1 MPDPVLVT
9 GASGFIG
16 SAVCRHLAQH
26 GLKVR
31 AMHRASS
38 DLAALEGLS
47 VEHRVGDL
55 FDLESL
61 TRAAD
66 GARWVFHVAAVAEYW
81 RQRPEDVIRGAVEG
95 TRNVVQACLQ
105 AGVER
110 LILTSS
116 LAALGVP
123 AHGELLTES
132 NVFNLPV
139 KRSPYGYAKRQAEV
153 EALRAAGESLQV
165 VIVNPSIVLG
175 ADDVHQ
181 ISGSLVIQAAR
192 GRTFLYTRGGTNIV
206 HVDDVAAGHLAAA
219 ERGRSGERYLL
230 GGENLTYLQLFT
242 LLAEVVGSRPPWL
255 LLPDWAI
262 EPTASLIDLI
272 RRVAP
277 LPLEGNQ
284 LRLSQRHL
292 FCDTSKAREELGL
305 TQTRS
310 ARQAIVEAFAWYR
323 ARGVV

>member
-16 SAVCRHLAQH
+16 SAVCRYLARQ
-26 GLKVR
+26 GYTVR
-31 AMHRASS
+31 ALHRPSS

-47 VEHRVGDL
+47 VERRVGDL
-55 FDLESL
+55 FDLDSL
-61 TRAAD
+61 VRAAS

-81 RQRPEDVIRGAVEG
+81 RQRPERVIRGAVEG
-95 TRNVVQACLQ
+95 TRNVVQACRQ

-110 LILTSS
+110 LVLTSS
-116 LAALGVP
+116 LAALGIP
-123 AHGELLTES
+123 RHGELLTES

-153 EALRAAGESLQV
+153 EALRAAGQSVQV

-175 ADDVHQ
+175 AGDVHQ

-192 GRTFLYTRGGTNIV
+192 GHTFLYTRGGTNIV
-206 HVDDVAAGHLAAA
+206 HIEDVAAGHVAAA

-230 GGENLTYLQLFT
+230 GGENLTYQQLFT
-242 LLAEVVGSRPPWL
+242 LLAEAVGAQPPWL
-255 LLPDWAI
+255 LLPDWAVG
-262 EPTASLIDLI
+262 PTASLIDLI
-272 RRVAP
+272 RRIIP

-284 LRLSQRHL
+284 LRLSRQRL
-292 FCDTSKAREELGL
+292 FCDTSKASRELGL
-305 TQTRS
+305 TRTRP

-323 ARGVV
+323 AHGVV

>member
-16 SAVCRHLAQH
+16 SSVCRHLARQ
-26 GLKVR
+26 GFKVR
-31 AMHRASS
+31 ALHRPAS
-38 DLAALEGLS
+38 DLSALEGLS
-47 VEHRVGDL
+47 LERHVGDL
-55 FDLESL
+55 FDPKGLA
-61 TRAAD
+61 RAAD

-81 RQRPEDVIRGAVEG
+81 RQRPADVIRGAVEG
-95 TRNVVQACLQ
+95 TRNVVQACVQ

-123 AHGELLTES
+123 EHGELLTES
-132 NVFNLPV
+132 NVFNMPV
-139 KRSPYGYAKRQAEV
+139 TRSPYGYAKRQAEV
-153 EALRAAGESLQV
+153 EALQAAGESLQV

-175 ADDVHQ
+175 AGDVHQ

-242 LLAEVVGSRPPWL
+242 LLAEVVGGRAPWL

-262 EPTASLIDLI
+262 QPTASLIDLI
-272 RRVAP
+272 HRVAP

-284 LRLSQRHL
+284 LRLSRLRL
-292 FCDTSKAREELGL
+292 FCDTSKASRELGL

>member
-1 MPDPVLVT
+1 MPDFALVT

-16 SAVCRHLAQH
+16 SAVCRHLAQK
-26 GLKVR
+26 GLLVR
-31 AMHRASS
+31 ALHRPAS
-38 DLAALEGLS
+38 DLSGLEGLR
-47 VEHRVGDL
+47 VERWVGDL
-55 FDLESL
+55 FEPEGLA
-61 TRAAD
+61 RAAD
-66 GARWVFHVAAVAEYW
+66 GVRWVFHVAAVAEYW
-81 RQRPEDVIRGAVEG
+81 RQRPAQVIRGAVEG

-123 AHGELLTES
+123 VHGELLTES

-139 KRSPYGYAKRQAEV
+139 KRSPYGYAKRQAEL
-153 EALRAAGESLQV
+153 EALQAAGESLQV
-165 VIVNPSIVLG
+165 VVVNPSIVLG
-175 ADDVHQ
+175 AGDVHQ

-219 ERGRSGERYLL
+219 ERGRPGERYLL

-242 LLAEVVGSRPPWL
+242 LLANVVGGRPPWL

-262 EPTASLIDLI
+262 EPTASIIDLV

-277 LPLEGNQ
+277 LMLEGNQ
-284 LRLSQRHL
+284 LRLSRQRL
-292 FCDTSKAREELGL
+292 YCDTSKASRELGL
-305 TQTRS
+305 TRTRP

>member
-1 MPDPVLVT
+1 
-9 GASGFIG
+9 
-16 SAVCRHLAQH
+16 
-26 GLKVR
+26 
-31 AMHRASS
+31 MHRPSS
-38 DLAALEGLS
+38 DLSGLEGLR
-47 VEHRVGDL
+47 VERRVGDL
-55 FDLESL
+55 FDVEGL
-61 TRAAD
+61 TRAVD

-95 TRNVVQACLQ
+95 TRNIVQACVH

-123 AHGELLTES
+123 EHGELLTES

-175 ADDVHQ
+175 AGDVHQ

-192 GRTFLYTRGGTNIV
+192 GRAFLYTRGGTNIV

-230 GGENLTYLQLFT
+230 GGENLTYRALFT
-242 LLAEVVGSRPPWL
+242 LLAEVVGGRAPWL
-255 LLPDWAI
+255 LLPDWAV

-272 RRVAP
+272 RRVTP

-284 LRLSQRHL
+284 LRLSRKRL
-292 FCDTSKAREELGL
+292 FCDTSKASRELGL
-305 TQTRS
+305 TRTRP
-310 ARQAIVEAFAWYR
+310 ARQAMVEAFAWYR

>member
-1 MPDPVLVT
+1 
-9 GASGFIG
+9 
-16 SAVCRHLAQH
+16 
-26 GLKVR
+26 
-31 AMHRASS
+31 MHRPSS
-38 DLAALEGLS
+38 DLAALEGLR
-47 VEHRVGDL
+47 VERHVGDL
-55 FDLESL
+55 FDPNSL
-61 TRAAD
+61 LRAAD

-81 RQRPEDVIRGAVEG
+81 RQPPDQVIRGAVEG
-95 TRNVVQACLQ
+95 THHVVQACRQ

-123 AHGELLTES
+123 KHGELLNEA

-153 EALRAAGESLQV
+153 EALQAAGDSLQV

-175 ADDVHQ
+175 AGDMHQ

-192 GRTFLYTRGGTNIV
+192 GRMFLYTRGGTNIV
-206 HVDDVAAGHLAAA
+206 HIEDVAAGHLAAA
-219 ERGRSGERYLL
+219 ERGRTGERYLL
-230 GGENLTYLQLFT
+230 GGENLSYRQLFT

-255 LLPDWAI
+255 LLPDWAV
-262 EPTASLIDLI
+262 EPTASLIDLTRHI
-272 RRVAP
+272 IP

-284 LRLSQRHL
+284 LRLSRQRL
-292 FCDTSKAREELGL
+292 FCDTSKASRELGL
-305 TQTRS
+305 TQTRP
-310 ARQAIVEAFAWYR
+310 ARQAIVEAFAWYH

>member
-1 MPDPVLVT
+1 LPDPVLVT

-16 SAVCRHLAQH
+16 SSVCRHLARQ
-26 GLKVR
+26 GFQVR
-31 AMHRASS
+31 ALHRASS
-38 DLAALEGLS
+38 NVAALDGLS
-47 VEHRVGDL
+47 VEHREGDL

-95 TRNVVQACLQ
+95 TRNVVQACVQ

-123 AHGELLTES
+123 EHGELLTES

-153 EALRAAGESLQV
+153 EALQAAGESLQV

-175 ADDVHQ
+175 AGDVHQ

-219 ERGRSGERYLL
+219 ARGRSGERYLL

-242 LLAEVVGSRPPWL
+242 LLAEVVGGRAPWL
-255 LLPDWAI
+255 LLSDWAI
-262 EPTASLIDLI
+262 EPTASLVDLA

-284 LRLSQRHL
+284 LRLSRQRL
-292 FCDTSKAREELGL
+292 FCNTSKAREELGL

>member
-1 MPDPVLVT
+1 LPDPVLVT

-16 SAVCRHLAQH
+16 SAVCRHLVQR
-26 GLKVR
+26 GFKVR
-31 AMHRASS
+31 ALHRPAS
-38 DLAALEGLS
+38 DLSGLQGLS
-47 VEHRVGDL
+47 VDRQAGDL
-55 FDLESL
+55 FDPEGLA
-61 TRAAD
+61 RAAD

-81 RQRPEDVIRGAVEG
+81 RQRPEQVIRGAVEG
-95 TRNVVQACLQ
+95 TRNVVRACVQ

-116 LAALGVP
+116 LAALGIP
-123 AHGELLTES
+123 EHGELLTES

-139 KRSPYGYAKRQAEV
+139 KRSPYGYAKRQAEI
-153 EALRAAGESLQV
+153 EALQAAGESLQV

-175 ADDVHQ
+175 AGDVHQ

-206 HVDDVAAGHLAAA
+206 HVDDVADGHLAAA

-242 LLAEVVGSRPPWL
+242 LLAEVVGGRAPWL
-255 LLPDWAI
+255 LIPDWVIRPA
-262 EPTASLIDLI
+262 AFLIDLI
-272 RRVAP
+272 RRVVP

-284 LRLSQRHL
+284 LRLSRQRL
-292 FCDTSKAREELGL
+292 YCDTSKARQELGL

>member
-1 MPDPVLVT
+1 LPDFALVT

-16 SAVCRHLAQH
+16 SAVCRHLAQK
-26 GLKVR
+26 GLLVR
-31 AMHRASS
+31 ALHRPAS
-38 DLAALEGLS
+38 DLSGLEGLR
-47 VEHRVGDL
+47 VERWVGDL
-55 FDLESL
+55 FEPEGLA
-61 TRAAD
+61 RAAD
-66 GARWVFHVAAVAEYW
+66 GVRWVFHVAAVAEYW
-81 RQRPEDVIRGAVEG
+81 RQRPAQVIRGAVEG

-123 AHGELLTES
+123 VHGELLTES

-139 KRSPYGYAKRQAEV
+139 KRSPYGYAKRQAEL
-153 EALRAAGESLQV
+153 EALQAAGESLQV
-165 VIVNPSIVLG
+165 VVVNPSIVLG
-175 ADDVHQ
+175 AGDVHQ

-219 ERGRSGERYLL
+219 ERGRPGERYLL

-242 LLAEVVGSRPPWL
+242 LLANVVGGRPPWL

-262 EPTASLIDLI
+262 EPTASIIDLV

-277 LPLEGNQ
+277 LMLEGNQ
-284 LRLSQRHL
+284 LRLSRQRL
-292 FCDTSKAREELGL
+292 YCDTSKASRELGL
-305 TQTRS
+305 TRTRP